1 MGRYEPT
8 AHSKNI
14 ISSIQLPGTDGSDIQ
29 YQIHDANAIHS
40 AEELGLGSAL
50 VFKGTKTTDA
60 AILAISD
67 AHIGDVWLST
77 GTNSEYVCTKEI
89 SEADSTA

>member
-8 AHSKNI
+8 AHSENI
-14 ISSIQLPGTDGSDIQ
+14 ISSIKLPGVETP

-50 VFKGTKTTDA
+50 VFKGTKKTDA
-60 AILAISD
+60 EILAIAD

-77 GTNSEYVCTKEI
+77 GTNAEYVCTK
-89 SEADSTA
+89 

>member
-1 MGRYEPT
+1 MGRYESID
-8 AHSKNI
+8 HSENI
-14 ISSIQLPGTDGSDIQ
+14 ISSIQLPGSDIQ

-50 VFKGTKTTDA
+50 VFKGTKPTDA

-89 SEADSTA
+89 S